1 MKFKICH
8 ETRLRLRVQLLHRGN
23 LSLEDAD
30 RLEAWC
36 LTQRG
41 IKTAT
46 VHERTQSIIVTFD
59 DAHGAWRSVD
69 AHSSRREFI
78 EALSRFSFDD
88 AEVSALSVVHSGRK
102 INRQYEEQLVM
113 AIASK
118 CIHSLFVP
126 VPIRT
131 ALTIIRS
138 VRYIKEAVKCL
149 VERKLHVELLDGLSI
164 LISMIRGDFATAGS
178 VMFLLKIGEILDEW
192 THKKSIDDLARCMSL
207 NIDKVWVVD
216 EGDADGSRDR
226 LVSIASIRQ
235 GDKIRLRM
243 GTIVPL
249 DGVVVEGE
257 AMVNQA
263 SLTGEPIA
271 VAKRPSTA
279 IYAGTVVEEGSCIM
293 AVSQAS
299 GQSRYDRIVSMIEAS
314 EQLKSTVENRAAALA
329 NKLVPYTLASSA
341 LAFLLTQ
348 NVARALSVLM
358 VDFSCAL
365 KLAMP
370 LAVLSAMREAVG
382 YHITVK
388 GGKFL
393 ETVAK
398 VDTIVLDKTG
408 TLTHATPVVA
418 DVISFGHHEKDE
430 MLRIAACLEE
440 HFPHSMAN
448 AVVRAAHSKS
458 LQHEEMHSRV
468 DYLVAHGIASQ
479 VDDQRVIIGSAHFV
493 FEDEKCTIPPGEQ
506 ARFDALD
513 PQYSHLYLA
522 IGGELAAVIYI
533 ADPLRDEARDVI
545 EQLRKLGIRR
555 TVMLTGDSERT
566 AAAIAAQVGVDE
578 YHSEVLPEDK
588 ANYVQAERDKG
599 HTVLMLGDGINDAPA
614 MSAASIGVAID
625 DGAAIAREVADITIA
640 GQSLHELVI
649 LRRLSTALL
658 NRIQSNYHF
667 VIGFNG
673 ALIALG
679 AAGLLP
685 PATSALCH
693 NASTIGVSL
702 HSMTNLIDN

>member
-640 GQSLHELVI
+640 GQSLYELVI

-702 HSMTNLIDN
+702 HSMTDLIDN

>member
-118 CIHSLFVP
+118 YIHSLFVP

-640 GQSLHELVI
+640 GQSLYELVI

-702 HSMTNLIDN
+702 HSMTDLIDN

>member
-382 YHITVK
+382 YHIAVK

-640 GQSLHELVI
+640 GQSLYELVI

-679 AAGLLP
+679 VAGLLP

-702 HSMTNLIDN
+702 HSMTDLIDN

>member
-207 NIDKVWVVD
+207 NVDKVWVVD

-314 EQLKSTVENRAAALA
+314 EQLKSTVENRAATLA

-341 LAFLLTQ
+341 LAFLLTR

-640 GQSLHELVI
+640 GQSLYELVI

-702 HSMTNLIDN
+702 HSMTDLIDN

>member
-46 VHERTQSIIVTFD
+46 IHERTQSIIVTFD

-640 GQSLHELVI
+640 GQSLYELVI

-702 HSMTNLIDN
+702 HSMTDLIDN

>member
-533 ADPLRDEARDVI
+533 ADPLRDEARNVI

-640 GQSLHELVI
+640 GQSLYELVI

-702 HSMTNLIDN
+702 HSMTDLIDN

>member
-1 MKFKICH
+1 
-8 ETRLRLRVQLLHRGN
+8 
-23 LSLEDAD
+23 
-30 RLEAWC
+30 
-36 LTQRG
+36 
-41 IKTAT
+41 
-46 VHERTQSIIVTFD
+46 
-59 DAHGAWRSVD
+59 
-69 AHSSRREFI
+69 
-78 EALSRFSFDD
+78 
-88 AEVSALSVVHSGRK
+88 
-102 INRQYEEQLVM
+102 M

-279 IYAGTVVEEGSCIM
+279 IYAGTVVEDGSCIM

-418 DVISFGHHEKDE
+418 DIISFGHHEKDE

-640 GQSLHELVI
+640 GQSLYELVI

-702 HSMTNLIDN
+702 HSMTDLIDN

>member
-640 GQSLHELVI
+640 GQSLYELVI
-649 LRRLSTALL
+649 LRHLSTALL

-702 HSMTNLIDN
+702 HSMTDLIDN

>member
-1 MKFKICH
+1 MRFKICH
-8 ETRLRLRVQLLHRGN
+8 ETRLRLRVQLLHRGH

-59 DAHGAWRSVD
+59 DAHGAWRCVD

-131 ALTIIRS
+131 VLTIIRS

-207 NIDKVWVVD
+207 NVDKVWVVD

-314 EQLKSTVENRAAALA
+314 EQLKSTVENRAATLA

-640 GQSLHELVI
+640 GQSLYELVI

>member
-1 MKFKICH
+1 MPI
-8 ETRLRLRVQLLHRGN
+8 
-23 LSLEDAD
+23 
-30 RLEAWC
+30 EAWC

-88 AEVSALSVVHSGRK
+88 AEVLALSVVHSGRK

-468 DYLVAHGIASQ
+468 DYLVAHGIACQ

-640 GQSLHELVI
+640 GQSLYELVI

-679 AAGLLP
+679 VAGLLP

-702 HSMTNLIDN
+702 HSMTDLIDN

>member
-1 MKFKICH
+1 MRFKICH

-59 DAHGAWRSVD
+59 DAHGAWRCVD

-131 ALTIIRS
+131 VLTIIRS

-207 NIDKVWVVD
+207 NVDKVWVVD

-314 EQLKSTVENRAAALA
+314 EQLKSTVENRAATLA

-341 LAFLLTQ
+341 LAFLLTR

-533 ADPLRDEARDVI
+533 ADPLRDEARNVI

-640 GQSLHELVI
+640 GQSLYELVI

>member
-46 VHERTQSIIVTFD
+46 VHKRTQSIIVTFD

-78 EALSRFSFDD
+78 EAVSRFSFDD
-88 AEVSALSVVHSGRK
+88 AEVSALAVVHSGRK

-640 GQSLHELVI
+640 GQSLYELVI
-649 LRRLSTALL
+649 LRHLSTALL

-702 HSMTNLIDN
+702 HSMTDLIDN

>member
-131 ALTIIRS
+131 VLTIIRS

-207 NIDKVWVVD
+207 NVDKVWVVD

-314 EQLKSTVENRAAALA
+314 EQLKSTVENRAATLA

-341 LAFLLTQ
+341 LAFLLTR

-640 GQSLHELVI
+640 GQSLYELVI

>member
-599 HTVLMLGDGINDAPA
+599 HTVLRLGDGINDAPA

-640 GQSLHELVI
+640 GQSLYELVI

-702 HSMTNLIDN
+702 HSMTDLIDN

>member
-131 ALTIIRS
+131 VLTIIRS

-207 NIDKVWVVD
+207 NVDKVWVVD

-314 EQLKSTVENRAAALA
+314 EQLKSTVENRAATLA
-329 NKLVPYTLASSA
+329 NALVPYTLASSA

-640 GQSLHELVI
+640 GQSLYELVI

>member
-614 MSAASIGVAID
+614 MSAASIGIAID

-640 GQSLHELVI
+640 GQSLYELVI

-702 HSMTNLIDN
+702 HSMTDLIDN

>member
-69 AHSSRREFI
+69 AHSSRRGFI

-640 GQSLHELVI
+640 GQSLYELVI

-702 HSMTNLIDN
+702 HSMTDLIDN

>member
-113 AIASK
+113 AITSK

-640 GQSLHELVI
+640 GQSLYELVI

-702 HSMTNLIDN
+702 HSMTDLIDN

>member
-138 VRYIKEAVKCL
+138 IRYIKEAVKCL

-640 GQSLHELVI
+640 GQSLYELVI

-702 HSMTNLIDN
+702 HSMTDLIDN

>member
-1 MKFKICH
+1 MRFKICH

-59 DAHGAWRSVD
+59 DAHGAWRPVD

-113 AIASK
+113 AVASK

-131 ALTIIRS
+131 VLTIIRS

-207 NIDKVWVVD
+207 NVDKVWVVD

-314 EQLKSTVENRAAALA
+314 EQLKSTVENRAATLA

-341 LAFLLTQ
+341 LAFLLTR

-640 GQSLHELVI
+640 GQSLYELVI

-679 AAGLLP
+679 AAGILP